1 MRGKIRRH
9 ILTTMIPDMTQRYRK
24 FKRSWGA
31 YYAYDSATGNS
42 VTLKTRD
49 RIEADLKVQ
58 AMNETERQP
67 AINLGLARVYMNAAD
82 P

>member
-9 ILTTMIPDMTQRYRK
+9 ILVTMNPDMTQRYRK